1 MHELHLMG
9 QVVKA
14 VDQALRGANGA
25 KPSVVRLK
33 VSALSHLLDH
43 DPSQLQTAFEMA
55 SAGTTAAGAILE
67 IERVPADAGCR
78 HCGMKLQVSRVDS
91 MCEACGSHDLD
102 VVSGP
107 EVVVHDVT
115 VTE

>member
-14 VDQALRGANGA
+14 VAQALCGTNGA
-25 KPSVVRLK
+25 KPLVVRLK
-33 VSALSHLLDH
+33 VSALSHFLDH
-43 DPSQLQTAFEMA
+43 DRSQLQSAFEIA
-55 SAGTTAAGAILE
+55 SAGTMAEGATLE
-67 IERVPADAGCR
+67 IERVPADAACR
-78 HCGMKLQVSRVDS
+78 HCGMKFEVSRMDAA
-91 MCEACGSHDLD
+91 CEACGSHDLD
-102 VVSGP
+102 IVSGP